1 VINLSISELDIFDR
15 TIVKLNSPDM
25 LKKAGSG
32 FKESIDKNFQEGGRP
47 EKWKPLKTPNHK
59 ILVKTGNLRS
69 KFFMR
74 VRRDE
79 IRIGTRIA
87 YAPYQQ
93 KGTPTIPPRPFLMF
107 QDEDLDTALAS
118 IEEFIFEDL

>member
-1 VINLSISELDIFDR
+1 MINIAISELDIFDR

-25 LKKAGSG
+25 MKNAGSG

-47 EKWKPLKTPNHK
+47 DKWKPLKTPDHK

-69 KFFMR
+69 KFYMR
-74 VRRDE
+74 VSKNT

-93 KGTPTIPPRPFLMF
+93 HGTKTIPPRPFLLL
-107 QDEDLDTALAS
+107 QDEDLETALAS